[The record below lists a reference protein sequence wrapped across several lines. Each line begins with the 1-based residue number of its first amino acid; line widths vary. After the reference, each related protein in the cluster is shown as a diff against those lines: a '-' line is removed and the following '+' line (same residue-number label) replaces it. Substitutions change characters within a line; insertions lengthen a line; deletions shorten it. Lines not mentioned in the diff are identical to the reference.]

1 MNPVPRCQVRAIIR
15 LYDPT
20 DGKIIFDG
28 HDISGKLSKE
38 DEAYLFQNLQMKNL
52 RMWEVSLPFLAYVPP
67 SIQILIPVIIYLQ
80 LQFLQIPPLFS
91 HFDTNA

>member
-1 MNPVPRCQVRAIIR
+1 MNRYIHKTSVSES
-15 LYDPT
+15 T
-20 DGKIIFDG
+20 DEE
-28 HDISGKLSKE
+28 LE
-38 DEAYLFQNLQMKNL
+38 D
-52 RMWEVSLPFLAYVPP
+52 VGGFLAFFAYVPP

>member
-1 MNPVPRCQVRAIIR
+1 ME
-15 LYDPT
+15 LF
-20 DGKIIFDG
+20 FD
-28 HDISGKLSKE
+28 
-38 DEAYLFQNLQMKNL
+38 
-52 RMWEVSLPFLAYVPP
+52 YVPP